1 MSKSEDNPDMK
12 VLKSA
17 TTKSITGKSTLTYQ
31 IGATPDNAVH
41 IRISKNSSAGQFS
54 PEWIKVDG
62 ILKALAKGHKGSPLT
77 SFLLEPLFK
86 GKSVNTPA
94 FIMAAL
100 TQEKLL
106 RVLKGKKR
114 GHEFLDPEGFTAR
127 MDRLVNAPVKSKGT
141 SRTSTK
147 ASTKKATVKRTTTN
161 TPRKTATGTTK
172 KAAIK
177 KKAMSRRKTPKT
189 T

>member
-1 MSKSEDNPDMK
+1 MGGCRKIEHLTSDA
-12 VLKSA
+12 SA
-17 TTKSITGKSTLTYQ
+17 PVRFELGGRSRRHQLLEQ
-31 IGATPDNAVH
+31 
-41 IRISKNSSAGQFS
+41 R

-177 KKAMSRRKTPKT
+177 KKAMSRRKTSKAT
-189 T
+189 

>member
-1 MSKSEDNPDMK
+1 MSTSEDNPDIRI
-12 VLKSA
+12 LKSS
-17 TTKSITGKSTLTYQ
+17 TTKSISGKSSLKYELGCSSDSTVYLRLT
-31 IGATPDNAVH
+31 
-41 IRISKNSSAGQFS
+41 SNSSAGQFS
-54 PEWIKVDG
+54 PEWICIDD

-94 FIMAAL
+94 FLMAAL
-100 TQEKLL
+100 TQERIL

-127 MDRLVNAPVKSKGT
+127 VNKLVSA
-141 SRTSTK
+141 K
-147 ASTKKATVKRTTTN
+147 AKPKTVRKATG
-161 TPRKTATGTTK
+161 TPRKTTSTATK

-177 KKAMSRRKTPKT
+177 KRAVARKKT
-189 T
+189 AKSG